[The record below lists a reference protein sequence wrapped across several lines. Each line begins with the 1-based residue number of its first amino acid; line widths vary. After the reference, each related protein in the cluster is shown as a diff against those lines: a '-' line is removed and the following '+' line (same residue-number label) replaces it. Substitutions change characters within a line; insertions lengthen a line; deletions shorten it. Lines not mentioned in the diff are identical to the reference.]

1 MELDPLLKDLVEKKL
16 VFRNNVASLT
26 AELKDL
32 RSRLASQEE
41 NLARETQTRKFAD
54 ERARSMEDEIGRL
67 HICLGEKDWELQAS
81 RSATKQYLQ
90 ELEDLRSKLFTVQAT
105 AGASVV
111 AAQSAMDQCL
121 LLQKELHARDSSLKE
136 HETRVHELGQQVDLL
151 QKNLEAREFSQV
163 QLKDEILRLEKKIT
177 HAVASNATQIDGD
190 LRKVMEVVSS
200 NKTETMD
207 TLLNA
212 KDGGIPRLRDELK
225 FLSENQKLKTIEL
238 ESQLEKHQATD
249 QELKKRVQKLEFS
262 LQEARSQIRRLQ
274 KMEEKRE
281 NTLKELRD
289 QISTMKKQN
298 ISGCP
303 DELSFWESPGLKIFV
318 SISLLFLVLYTKG

>member
-16 VFRNNVASLT
+16 VFRKNVACLT

-32 RSRLASQEE
+32 RRRLASQEE
-41 NLARETQTRKFAD
+41 NFTRETQTRKIA
-54 ERARSMEDEIGRL
+54 EARARSMEDEIGRL

-90 ELEDLRSKLFTVQAT
+90 ELDDLRSKLFSVQAT

-111 AAQSAMDQCL
+111 AAKSAMDQCL
-121 LLQKELHARDSSLKE
+121 LLQKELDARDAILRE
-136 HETRVHELGQQVDLL
+136 HETRVHELGKRVDLL
-151 QKNLEAREFSQV
+151 QKNLEAREFSQI
-163 QLKDEILRLEKKIT
+163 QLKDDFLRLEKEIM
-177 HAVASNATQIDGD
+177 HAVASNAAQLDCD

-200 NKTETMD
+200 NKSETMD

-212 KDGGIPRLRDELK
+212 NNGEIARWRDELK
-225 FLSENQKLKTIEL
+225 FLSENQKLKSMEL
-238 ESQLEKHQATD
+238 ELQLEKHQATD
-249 QELKKRVQKLEFS
+249 QELKKRVLKLEFS

-274 KMEEKRE
+274 KMEGKRE

-289 QISTMKKQN
+289 KISTMKKQN
-298 ISGCP
+298 ISGYP
-303 DELSFWESPGLKIFV
+303 DGLSFWESPGLKIFV
-318 SISLLFLVLYTKG
+318 SISLLFLVLYTKR